1 MRTKEMAAW
10 YRHFDFILID
20 LFCMQAAL
28 AIAYSFRNGW
38 SMIFE
43 ESYYSRMAVTLMI
56 LQLIVVFFCE
66 SYSGIMKRSH
76 FEEFKQTLFFASEVL
91 IAFIIFN
98 YLAKFETD
106 YSRMVIVIVWEL
118 GIIFSYL
125 CREWRKKAIHKNS
138 ADQRNQK
145 ESMLILTDSKS
156 VRTVMKKISEDGYHG
171 IAPHGIILL
180 DKNRTGEQIDGI
192 PVVASAENAV
202 EYLCQNWVDR
212 VIEVC
217 EKEERAAEDILR
229 DCEEMGITVHRALP
243 ESFDNG
249 WKKRVENIGGYTVIT
264 DSIEPAGPAEAA
276 LKRLADI
283 VGGLAGCVIT
293 GILFLFAAPAI
304 YINSP
309 GPIFFS
315 QTRIGKNG
323 RKFKIYK
330 FRSMY
335 MDAEARKAEL
345 MKENKLGDGKMF
357 KMDFDPRVIG
367 NKILPDGTKKTGI
380 GDFIRRTSLD
390 EFPQFFNVL
399 KGDMSVVG
407 TRPPLVSE
415 TELYELHHY
424 ARLSIKPGITGL
436 WQVSGRSDIT
446 DFEEVVRLDREYIDN
461 WNVGMDIKILLK
473 TVAVVLKKDG
483 SM

>member
-56 LQLIVVFFCE
+56 LQLVVVFFCE

-335 MDAEARKAEL
+335 MDAEERKKEL
-345 MKENKLGDGKMF
+345 MKQNKVKDGMMF
-357 KMDFDPRVIG
+357 KMDNDPRIIKGIG
-367 NKILPDGTKKTGI
+367 N
-380 GDFIRRTSLD
+380 FIRKTSID

-399 KGDMSVVG
+399 KGDMSLVG
-407 TRPPLVSE
+407 TRPPTVDE
-415 TELYELHHY
+415 WEKYEKHHRVRM
-424 ARLSIKPGITGL
+424 AIKPGLTGM
-436 WQVSGRSDIT
+436 WQVSGRSSIT
-446 DFEEVVRLDREYIDN
+446 DFEEVVALDLKYIREWSI
-461 WNVGMDIKILLK
+461 GLDIRILLK
-473 TVAVVLKKDG
+473 TVKIVLTG
-483 SM
+483 SGSQ

>member
-156 VRTVMKKISEDGYHG
+156 VRTVMKKISEDGYNG
-171 IAPHGIILL
+171 IAAHGIILL

-264 DSIEPAGPAEAA
+264 DSIEPAEPAEAA

-335 MDAEARKAEL
+335 MDAEERKKEL
-345 MKENKLGDGKMF
+345 MKQNKVKDGMMF
-357 KMDFDPRVIG
+357 KMDNDPRIIKGIG
-367 NKILPDGTKKTGI
+367 N
-380 GDFIRRTSLD
+380 FIRKTSID

-399 KGDMSVVG
+399 KGDMSLVG
-407 TRPPLVSE
+407 TRPPTVDE
-415 TELYELHHY
+415 WEKYEKHHRVRM
-424 ARLSIKPGITGL
+424 AIKPGLTGM
-436 WQVSGRSDIT
+436 WQVSGRSSIT
-446 DFEEVVRLDREYIDN
+446 DFEEVVALDLKYIREWSI
-461 WNVGMDIKILLK
+461 GLDIRILLK
-473 TVAVVLKKDG
+473 TVKIVLTG
-483 SM
+483 SGSQ

>member
-156 VRTVMKKISEDGYHG
+156 VRTVMKKISEDGYNG

-192 PVVASAENAV
+192 PVVASAKNAV

-335 MDAEARKAEL
+335 MDAEERKKEL
-345 MKENKLGDGKMF
+345 MKQNKVKDGMMF
-357 KMDFDPRVIG
+357 KMDHDPRIIKGVG
-367 NKILPDGTKKTGI
+367 N
-380 GDFIRRTSLD
+380 FIRKTSID

-399 KGDMSVVG
+399 KGDMSLVG
-407 TRPPLVSE
+407 TRPPTVDE
-415 TELYELHHY
+415 WEKYNKHHRRRM
-424 ARLSIKPGITGL
+424 AIKPGLTGM
-436 WQVSGRSDIT
+436 WQISGRSSIT
-446 DFEEVVRLDREYIDN
+446 DFDEVVALDTKYIAE
-461 WNVGMDIKILLK
+461 WNIGLDIKILFK
-473 TVAVVLKKDG
+473 TVGVIFTGKG
-483 SM
+483 SQ

>member
-156 VRTVMKKISEDGYHG
+156 VRTVMKKISEDGYNG

-180 DKNRTGEQIDGI
+180 DKNRTGEQIAGI

-335 MDAEARKAEL
+335 MDAEERKKEL
-345 MKENKLGDGKMF
+345 MKQNKVKDGMMF
-357 KMDFDPRVIG
+357 KMDNDPRIIKGIG
-367 NKILPDGTKKTGI
+367 N
-380 GDFIRRTSLD
+380 FIRKTSID

-399 KGDMSVVG
+399 KGDMSLVG
-407 TRPPLVSE
+407 TRPPTVDE
-415 TELYELHHY
+415 WEKYNKHHRRRM
-424 ARLSIKPGITGL
+424 AIKPGLTGM
-436 WQVSGRSDIT
+436 WQISGRSSIT
-446 DFEEVVRLDREYIDN
+446 DFDEVVALDTKYIAE
-461 WNVGMDIKILLK
+461 WNIGLDIKILFK
-473 TVAVVLKKDG
+473 TVGVIFTGKG
-483 SM
+483 SQ

>member
-20 LFCMQAAL
+20 LFCMQATL

-118 GIIFSYL
+118 GIIFCYL

-156 VRTVMKKISEDGYHG
+156 VRAAMKKISEDGYHG

-180 DKNRTGEQIDGI
+180 DKNRTSEQIAGI

-335 MDAEARKAEL
+335 MDAEERKKEL
-345 MKENKLGDGKMF
+345 MKQNKVKDGMMF
-357 KMDFDPRVIG
+357 KMDNDPRIIKGIG
-367 NKILPDGTKKTGI
+367 N
-380 GDFIRRTSLD
+380 FIRKTSID

-399 KGDMSVVG
+399 KGDMSLVG
-407 TRPPLVSE
+407 TRPPTVDE
-415 TELYELHHY
+415 WEKYEKHHRVRM
-424 ARLSIKPGITGL
+424 AIKPGLTGM
-436 WQVSGRSDIT
+436 WQVSGRSSIT
-446 DFEEVVRLDREYIDN
+446 DFEEVVALDLKYIREWSI
-461 WNVGMDIKILLK
+461 GLDIRILLK
-473 TVAVVLKKDG
+473 TVKIVLTG
-483 SM
+483 SGSQ

>member
-106 YSRMVIVIVWEL
+106 YSCMVIVIVWEL

-156 VRTVMKKISEDGYHG
+156 VRTVMKKISEDGYNG

-264 DSIEPAGPAEAA
+264 DSIEPAEPAEAA

-335 MDAEARKAEL
+335 MDAEERKKEL
-345 MKENKLGDGKMF
+345 MKQNKVKDGMMF
-357 KMDFDPRVIG
+357 KMDNDPRIIKGIG
-367 NKILPDGTKKTGI
+367 N
-380 GDFIRRTSLD
+380 FIRKTSID

-399 KGDMSVVG
+399 KGDMSLVG
-407 TRPPLVSE
+407 TRPPTVDE
-415 TELYELHHY
+415 WEKYEKHHRVRM
-424 ARLSIKPGITGL
+424 AIKPGLTGM
-436 WQVSGRSDIT
+436 WQVSGRSSIT
-446 DFEEVVRLDREYIDN
+446 DFEEVVALDLKYIREWSI
-461 WNVGMDIKILLK
+461 GLDIRILLK
-473 TVAVVLKKDG
+473 TVKIVLTG
-483 SM
+483 SGSQ

>member
-156 VRTVMKKISEDGYHG
+156 VRTVMKKISEDGYNG

-180 DKNRTGEQIDGI
+180 DKNRTGEQIAGI

-335 MDAEARKAEL
+335 MDAEERKKEL
-345 MKENKLGDGKMF
+345 MKQNKVKDGMMF
-357 KMDFDPRVIG
+357 KMDHDPRIIKGVG
-367 NKILPDGTKKTGI
+367 N
-380 GDFIRRTSLD
+380 FIRKTSID

-399 KGDMSVVG
+399 KGDMSLVG
-407 TRPPLVSE
+407 TRPPTVDE
-415 TELYELHHY
+415 WEKYNKHHRRRM
-424 ARLSIKPGITGL
+424 AIKPGLTGM
-436 WQVSGRSDIT
+436 WQISGRSSIT
-446 DFEEVVRLDREYIDN
+446 DFDEVVALDTKYIAE
-461 WNVGMDIKILLK
+461 WNIGLDIKILFK
-473 TVAVVLKKDG
+473 TVGVIFIGKG
-483 SM
+483 SQ

>member
-156 VRTVMKKISEDGYHG
+156 VRAAMKKISEDGYHG

-335 MDAEARKAEL
+335 MDAEERKKEL
-345 MKENKLGDGKMF
+345 MKQNKVKDGMMF
-357 KMDFDPRVIG
+357 KMDNDPRIIKGIG
-367 NKILPDGTKKTGI
+367 N
-380 GDFIRRTSLD
+380 FIRKTSID

-399 KGDMSVVG
+399 KGDMSLVG
-407 TRPPLVSE
+407 TRPPTVDE
-415 TELYELHHY
+415 WEKYEKHHRVRM
-424 ARLSIKPGITGL
+424 AIKPGLTGM
-436 WQVSGRSDIT
+436 WQVSGRSSIT
-446 DFEEVVRLDREYIDN
+446 DFEEVVALDLKYIREWSI
-461 WNVGMDIKILLK
+461 GLDIRILLK
-473 TVAVVLKKDG
+473 TVKIVLTG
-483 SM
+483 SGSQ

>member
-156 VRTVMKKISEDGYHG
+156 VRAAMKKISEDGYNG

-293 GILFLFAAPAI
+293 GIVFLFAAPAI

-335 MDAEARKAEL
+335 MDAEERKKEL
-345 MKENKLGDGKMF
+345 MKQNKVKDGMMF
-357 KMDFDPRVIG
+357 KMDNDPRIIKGIG
-367 NKILPDGTKKTGI
+367 N
-380 GDFIRRTSLD
+380 FIRKTSID

-399 KGDMSVVG
+399 KGDMSLVG
-407 TRPPLVSE
+407 TRPPTVDE
-415 TELYELHHY
+415 WEKYEKHHRVRM
-424 ARLSIKPGITGL
+424 AIKPGLTGM
-436 WQVSGRSDIT
+436 WQVSGRSSIT
-446 DFEEVVRLDREYIDN
+446 DFEEVVALDLKYIREWSI
-461 WNVGMDIKILLK
+461 GLDIRILLK
-473 TVAVVLKKDG
+473 TVKIVLTG
-483 SM
+483 SGSQ